1 MASWNTRK
9 QLIAIGSG
17 AFAICALAVAGVY
30 YAEGLIEEVEAQITQ
45 KKELI
50 AIAEAKIEKIPSIE
64 KEVIILRENLQEYV
78 KILPDTKELTNFLRQ
93 LNQFERQSEISS
105 KSLTQK
111 PTPPGAATSR
121 FIPIEYTCE
130 ISATLWQFLKFINL
144 IENYERFVSITDY
157 QITSGDSVRKDENAR
172 SGDTVHSVRL
182 TLQTFEYNAQ
192 ATGKEVEI
200 PDYAVQREALRDEIV
215 KRLQAIR
222 IDKWEWPG
230 QQGRRDIF
238 VDPRERADQHTDGPT
253 PTEQRALLE
262 RYIGEL
268 SRLREMHQR
277 MKRTD
282 ITLFEQYALEKGI
295 KEGIERIES
304 NISTD
309 QDRVTYA
316 PYRLRWAREVVTPFA
331 DLRTQIAMAN
341 VEPGR
346 SDGAMPLRELGQL
359 VADMDADCRSGQ
371 LEVAKNRFET
381 VASRLNVPPT
391 DPRHEFVVKA
401 KSLHAKASTALDF
414 KGMDLKIQ
422 GVVVNHDGKSGV
434 LLNGEVY
441 EEGDYISDELLVKL
455 VEEDQIW
462 FVFRGLTLVRTM

>member
-1 MASWNTRK
+1 MQGN
-9 QLIAIGSG
+9 L
-17 AFAICALAVAGVY
+17 FAG
-30 YAEGLIEEVEAQITQ
+30 
-45 KKELI
+45 
-50 AIAEAKIEKIPSIE
+50 P
-64 KEVIILRENLQEYV
+64 
-78 KILPDTKELTNFLRQ
+78 
-93 LNQFERQSEISS
+93 
-105 KSLTQK
+105 
-111 PTPPGAATSR
+111 
-121 FIPIEYTCE
+121 
-130 ISATLWQFLKFINL
+130 
-144 IENYERFVSITDY
+144 
-157 QITSGDSVRKDENAR
+157 
-172 SGDTVHSVRL
+172 
-182 TLQTFEYNAQ
+182 
-192 ATGKEVEI
+192 
-200 PDYAVQREALRDEIV
+200 
-215 KRLQAIR
+215 
-222 IDKWEWPG
+222 
-230 QQGRRDIF
+230 
-238 VDPRERADQHTDGPT
+238 ERADREVFSLCGTYRY
-253 PTEQRALLE
+253 ELE

-304 NISTD
+304 NISGD

-346 SDGAMPLRELGQL
+346 ADGAMPLRELGQL

-381 VASRLNVPPT
+381 VSTRLNVPPN
-391 DPRHEFVVKA
+391 DPRHELVVQA

-434 LLNGEVY
+434 LLNGDVY
-441 EEGDYISDELLVKL
+441 EEGDYVSDELLVKL